1 MDIVSRLKT
10 YMDYRRI
17 AISQFADTCNI
28 PRPTISQ
35 ILNGRNKKVSD
46 ELIGKIHTA
55 FPDLSVV
62 WLMFGE
68 GDMLTNP
75 NIKTSEPQ
83 IEKKLT
89 FDDSQLSEHEIFSS
103 EQELFPENT
112 NIYSKKNET
121 ENIAQDFKATQE
133 NTASGRPTS
142 ADIAEALTGKIETS
156 KKITSIVVF
165 YADNTFQTFTPS

>member
-1 MDIVSRLKT
+1 MDIVSRLKK
-10 YMDYRRI
+10 YMDYREI

-46 ELIGKIHTA
+46 ELIGKIHSA

-68 GDMLTNP
+68 GDMLINS

-83 IEKKLT
+83 TEKQLT
-89 FDDSQLSEHEIFSS
+89 FEDSQLAEHEIFSS
-103 EQELFPENT
+103 EQELFPEIT
-112 NIYSKKNET
+112 NIYSKKNES
-121 ENIAQDFKATQE
+121 ENIAQDFKSNQE
-133 NTASGRPTS
+133 TTTPIGPTT
-142 ADIAEALTGKIETS
+142 ADITEALTGKIETT

-165 YADNTFQTFTPS
+165 YADNTFQTFSPS